1 VTPEALIT
9 LANLGRPRR
18 PSGAPVAS
26 AEPALPSAD
35 AAAKQLGPLIRSPVT
50 DADLPGLR
58 QLQHIAAGVAAAL
71 LRGDTPEVT
80 GLNALAR
87 GSRAHVELSVI
98 AGELRQNLVWN
109 DECAAGCL
117 ARRIIG
123 ELAALESGRLRECA
137 RRECTLL
144 FYDTTRS
151 RTRRWHAEDPC
162 GWRER
167 QRTRRGGSASV
178 A

>member
-18 PSGAPVAS
+18 PPGVPAAF
-26 AEPALPSAD
+26 AESVLPSASV
-35 AAAKQLGPLIRSPVT
+35 ARKQLGPLIQHPIT
-50 DADLPGLR
+50 GADLPGLR
-58 QLQHIAAGVAAAL
+58 QLRHIAVRAAGAL
-71 LRGDTPEVT
+71 LRGDTPGVT
-80 GLNALAR
+80 ELNRLAR
-87 GSRAHVELSVI
+87 GSRAHVELSLI
-98 AGELRQNLVWN
+98 DDELRQGLVWD
-109 DECAAGCL
+109 DESAVGYL
-117 ARRIIG
+117 ARRVIG
-123 ELAALESGRLRECA
+123 ELAALEPGRLRECA

-167 QRTRRGGSASV
+167 QRVRRTAGK
-178 A
+178 

>member
-1 VTPEALIT
+1 MTPEALIT
-9 LANLGRPRR
+9 LANVGRPRR
-18 PSGAPVAS
+18 PAGAPTAF
-26 AEPALPSAD
+26 AEPALLSAN
-35 AAAKQLGPLIRSPVT
+35 AARRQLGLLIRSPVT

-58 QLQHIAAGVAAAL
+58 QLQHIAERVAAAL
-71 LRGDTPEVT
+71 LRGNTPEVT

-87 GSRAHVELSVI
+87 DSRAHVELSVI
-98 AGELRQNLVWN
+98 AGELRQDLVWN

-117 ARRIIG
+117 ARRVIG
-123 ELAALESGRLRECA
+123 ELAELEPGRLRECA

-167 QRTRRGGSASV
+167 QRIRRSIGT
-178 A
+178 

>member
-1 VTPEALIT
+1 VTPETLIT

-18 PSGAPVAS
+18 PSGVPAAF
-26 AEPALPSAD
+26 AESVLPSTSVAR
-35 AAAKQLGPLIRSPVT
+35 KQLGSLIKHPII
-50 DADLPGLR
+50 DADLSGLR
-58 QLQHIAAGVAAAL
+58 QLQQVAVHAARAL
-71 LRGDTPEVT
+71 LREDMPGVT
-80 GLNALAR
+80 ELSRLAR

-98 AGELRQNLVWN
+98 DDELRQDLVWD
-109 DECAAGCL
+109 DESATGCL
-117 ARRIIG
+117 ARRVIG
-123 ELAALESGRLRECA
+123 ELAALEPGRLRECA

-167 QRTRRGGSASV
+167 QRARRTAGE
-178 A
+178 

>member
-1 VTPEALIT
+1 MTPEALIA

-18 PSGAPVAS
+18 PSGAPTAS
-26 AEPALPSAD
+26 AEPALPSAN
-35 AAAKQLGPLIRSPVT
+35 AASKQLGPLISSPLT
-50 DADLPGLR
+50 DADLPALR
-58 QLQHIAAGVAAAL
+58 QLQHIAAGVAAAF
-71 LRGDTPEVT
+71 LRGDTPEVS

-87 GSRAHVELSVI
+87 DSRAHVELSAI
-98 AGELRQNLVWN
+98 AGELRQDLVWN
-109 DECAAGCL
+109 AESAAGCL
-117 ARRIIG
+117 ARRVIG
-123 ELAALESGRLRECA
+123 ELAVLEPGRLRECA

-167 QRTRRGGSASV
+167 QRTRRATGT
-178 A
+178 